1 MHYITVFDEHEN
13 HLGWI
18 DAQGKLTTDPLQ
30 SAGFSD
36 KDTAW
41 DMCSQLES
49 GNQTWYTQLVENQ
62 GDKE

>member
-18 DAQGKLTTDPLQ
+18 DAQGKLTTDSDQ

-41 DMCSQLES
+41 DMCSQLEHENPS
-49 GNQTWYTQLVENQ
+49 WYTQLTTEQ
-62 GDKE
+62 GAKE